1 MSIYK
6 TDKPSLIPNC
16 LIKLIRFVHVEVDGA
31 MYTVG
36 DEFTSS
42 TFETFAWTAVLCSFE
57 QNDFGSELKFSID

>member
-42 TFETFAWTAVLCSFE
+42 TFETFAWTAVLCSLE
-57 QNDFGSELKFSID
+57 QNDFDSRF

>member
-1 MSIYK
+1 MPFYK

-36 DEFTSS
+36 ELISSS
-42 TFETFAWTAVLCSFE
+42 TSEAFAWTAVLCSFE
-57 QNDFGSELKFSID
+57 QNDFDSKF